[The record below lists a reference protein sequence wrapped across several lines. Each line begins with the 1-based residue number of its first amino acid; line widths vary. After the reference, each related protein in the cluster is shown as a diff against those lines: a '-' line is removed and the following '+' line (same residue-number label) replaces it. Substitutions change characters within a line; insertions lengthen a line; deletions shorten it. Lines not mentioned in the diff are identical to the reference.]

1 MSTDLLPYRVHVPDA
16 DLADLR
22 ERLRRTRWP
31 EAATVPGWTQGVP
44 RDHLQDLCR
53 YWADGYDWRI
63 VEARLNAVP
72 QYRTTLDGLDIH
84 VLHARSPHTGALPL
98 IVTHG
103 WPGSVLEYLDMIR
116 PLTDPPAYGG
126 TVEDAFDVVIPSL
139 PGYGFS
145 GKPTTSGWNVERIA
159 GAWAQLMTRLGY
171 DRYGAAGSDWGT
183 SITSALAAQDAEH
196 VAGIHLIPPLAG
208 PDPDTPDLT
217 DAERAAPPAPRCSPR
232 RCRSP
237 PGDGRP
243 ATTPTS
249 DTGPSTTEAATSPP
263 WRCPTSSSTTC
274 APSSAGFGDPTNPS
288 SRPLPEPQQHPTL
301 TLLAPRD
308 SV

>member
-1 MSTDLLPYRVHVPDA
+1 M
-16 DLADLR
+16 
-22 ERLRRTRWP
+22 
-31 EAATVPGWTQGVP
+31 
-44 RDHLQDLCR
+44 
-53 YWADGYDWRI
+53 
-63 VEARLNAVP
+63 
-72 QYRTTLDGLDIH
+72 
-84 VLHARSPHTGALPL
+84 
-98 IVTHG
+98 THG
-103 WPGSVLEYLDMIR
+103 WPGSVLEYLDMIP

-217 DAERAAPPAPRCSPR
+217 DAERAANHRRLGVPRGGAEALPAMGVPPLPRHPILGRARPR
-232 RCRSP
+232 
-237 PGDGRP
+237 
-243 ATTPTS
+243 
-249 DTGPSTTEAATSPP
+249 
-263 WRCPTSSSTTC
+263 
-274 APSSAGFGDPTNPS
+274 
-288 SRPLPEPQQHPTL
+288 RPLPRLGGARPPPRRPAR
-301 TLLAPRD
+301 LLPPG
-308 SV
+308 SVIRPIHHRAHYLSRSNTTP